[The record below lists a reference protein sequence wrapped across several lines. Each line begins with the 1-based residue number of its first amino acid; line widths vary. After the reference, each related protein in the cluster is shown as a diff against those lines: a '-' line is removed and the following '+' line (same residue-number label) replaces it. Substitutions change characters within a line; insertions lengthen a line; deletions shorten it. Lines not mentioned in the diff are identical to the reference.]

1 MPLRILMPI
10 MVVTEVMLLEPYNT
24 SKISDK
30 PQRKPT
36 PIKLLIKN
44 VAQEPGLSEFLE
56 LLKSL
61 AARKSKK

>member
-1 MPLRILMPI
+1 MPI

-30 PQRKPT
+30 PQRKHT

-44 VAQEPGLSEFLE
+44 VAQKPGLSEFLE

-61 AARKSKK
+61 AALKSKR